1 MKTEIQIKDG
11 VIKNLEDRV
20 ELFKA
25 NCKSMRAVLRVPR
38 LAREFHDLMAAGNLS
53 EFDCLTDVYER
64 HYRAVGESLLPDGEK
79 GRRVP

>member
-1 MKTEIQIKDG
+1 MKTEIQVKDG
-11 VIKNLEDRV
+11 VIKGLERRV
-20 ELFKA
+20 ELFKT

-38 LAREFHDLMAAGNLS
+38 LAREFHDLMAEGRLS

-64 HYRAVGESLLPDGEK
+64 HYRALGESLVPDAEK